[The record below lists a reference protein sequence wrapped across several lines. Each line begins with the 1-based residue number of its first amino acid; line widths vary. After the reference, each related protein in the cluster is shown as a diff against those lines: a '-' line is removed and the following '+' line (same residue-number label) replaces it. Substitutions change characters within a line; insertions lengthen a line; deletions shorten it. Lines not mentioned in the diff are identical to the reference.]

1 MKSNHESKSNFLRYL
16 VKMKIEKFPD
26 QLNSI
31 FIRVDYIKNIDKEDK
46 KVLTDE
52 KKG

>member
-1 MKSNHESKSNFLRYL
+1 
-16 VKMKIEKFPD
+16 MKIEKFPD

-46 KVLTDE
+46 KKVLTDKK
-52 KKG
+52 KKGKNSCFHAMKTF